1 MSSVNPNQTVNDLLI
16 YLNQQSDRIL
26 QMPNGYEK
34 QTEYA
39 QLVTYVGNGLAKI
52 RNMGEMYYDSFINR
66 VPSNTVRQ
74 DLMRVVGPCS
84 AAGPCSIAGP
94 FSAAGGP
101 PSAVEPRTP
110 SPVRTQESIAAD
122 WAKIIN
128 NQYNT
133 VSRMQENQRIPAR
146 MQLNQDAMRMLIELT
161 RGNQLYGRLCISHI
175 TDNELRKH
183 LRRKFHI
190 FRAEAKGYLG
200 VGKTLEGQ
208 KKRMVCLTFP
218 I

>member
-161 RGNQLYGRLCISHI
+161 NAS
-175 TDNELRKH
+175 
-183 LRRKFHI
+183 I
-190 FRAEAKGYLG
+190 F
-200 VGKTLEGQ
+200 
-208 KKRMVCLTFP
+208 
-218 I
+218 